1 MRKHPESRGRVAV
14 ALLAAVVATACGS
27 TQTEVESG
35 VVAAGLMPALK
46 LSQPLPTQ
54 AGLAP
59 GAPADSAS
67 AHGLVQSAHS
77 AVAEAEAL
85 SATLPDRLS
94 AAVREAAVELARA
107 TQALSVGDWSAAAH
121 GALEAADELRRVSPR
136 SVALSLVDAASAAMP
151 PEPGVGAEEPVSVSR
166 ARRLAWWARVAIGA
180 ESYELAIQRAY
191 YASVLLGVDLA
202 GLSTGCRGCPTRAP

>member
-1 MRKHPESRGRVAV
+1 MRKNPESRGRVAV
-14 ALLAAVVATACGS
+14 ALLAGVVAAACGS
-27 TQTEVESG
+27 APTEVESG
-35 VVAAGLMPALK
+35 VVAAGLVPALK
-46 LSQPLPTQ
+46 LSHPLPTRSD
-54 AGLAP
+54 LAL

-67 AHGLVQSAHS
+67 AHGLVQSTQA

-85 SATLPDRLS
+85 STALPGRLS
-94 AAVREAAVELARA
+94 AAVREAAVELAHA
-107 TQALSVGDWSAAAH
+107 TQALSVGDWSAAAY
-121 GALEAADELRRVSPR
+121 GALGAADELRRVSPR

-191 YASVLLGVDLA
+191 YACLLLGVEPA
-202 GLSTGCRGCPTRAP
+202 G